1 MKLVTTTDLLTRK
14 TDAKTAVSM
23 IKEAGF
29 DGIDLSMFYMMYHSD
44 PLGGDQYAD
53 YVKELRAYADSLSIG
68 FEQGHSPFPSYD
80 AANASYTERIVP
92 YIQRSIEI
100 AGMLGIK
107 YLVIHPISPVQKPQ
121 DADLKQFNISF
132 YRSLL
137 PYAKEYGVTVCLENM
152 WGYDEPNK
160 RIVPNVCSLG
170 KDLADYVDAL
180 DSPYIAACLDLGHCG
195 LVGEDAAE
203 AIRALGRDRLKALHV
218 HDNNFRADQHLLPYL
233 GQMNW
238 ESITSALKEIRY
250 TGNLTFEAD
259 ATFVGLPSDRS
270 LLSSAW
276 QYMESVGRYLI
287 KKVEE

>member
-137 PYAKEYGVTVCLENM
+137 PYAKEYGVTVC
-152 WGYDEPNK
+152 
-160 RIVPNVCSLG
+160 SLG

-259 ATFVGLPSDRS
+259 ATFVALPSDRS

>member
-53 YVKELRAYADSLSIG
+53 YVRELRAYADSLSIG

-80 AANASYTERIVP
+80 AANMDYTEKIVP
-92 YIQRSIEI
+92 YIERSVGI

-107 YLVIHPISPVQKPQ
+107 YLVIHPIAPVQKPK
-121 DADLKQFNISF
+121 DADLKQFNIDF

-137 PYAKEYGVTVCLENM
+137 PYAKEYGVTICLENM
-152 WGYDEPNK
+152 WGYDTRRK
-160 RIVPNVCSLG
+160 YIVPNVCSMG
-170 KDLADYVDAL
+170 KDLAEYVDAL
-180 DSPYIAACLDLGHCG
+180 DSPYFAACLDLGHCG
-195 LVGEDAAE
+195 LVGDDAAD
-203 AIRALGRDRLKALHV
+203 AIRVLGRDRLKALHV
-218 HDNNFRADQHLLPYL
+218 HDNDYRHDRHLLPYF

-238 ESITSALKEIRY
+238 ESITATLKEIRY

-259 ATFVGLPSDRS
+259 ATFAGLPSDRE

-276 QYMESVGRYLI
+276 KYMESLGRYLI
-287 KKVEE
+287 KRVEK